1 MGHIAEMNMGYL
13 LHPIGDPRVSE
24 FENNSYRINALA
36 DRSEGFIWRLQDKG
50 YDLPENDTGAL
61 FGRPEVAL
69 ATLSTWESFE
79 SFEHFVY
86 NTLHGRFVKRRAEW
100 FEHLD
105 EPSYVIWPIEH
116 GHIPSLTEGKEKL
129 LQLKNNGPSPQAYD
143 FAYGRQMMGG
153 SRDV

>member
-1 MGHIAEMNMGYL
+1 MCFIPSDG
-13 LHPIGDPRVSE
+13 IGKESTPVG
-24 FENNSYRINALA
+24 IKVL
-36 DRSEGFIWRLQDKG
+36 
-50 YDLPENDTGAL
+50 
-61 FGRPEVAL
+61 EVAL
-69 ATLSTWESFE
+69 ANFPPGESFE
-79 SFEHFVY
+79 TFEHFVF